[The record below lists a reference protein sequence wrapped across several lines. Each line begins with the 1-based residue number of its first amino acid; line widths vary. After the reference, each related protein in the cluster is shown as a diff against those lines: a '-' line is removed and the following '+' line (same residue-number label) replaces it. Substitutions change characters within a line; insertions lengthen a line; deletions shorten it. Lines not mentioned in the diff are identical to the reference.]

1 MSEPKPEDR
10 SGETPDSHH
19 APASN
24 RANIAAI
31 LVIAALV
38 IGGWF
43 LTQTMRKTS
52 ALQDC
57 VMAGRSNCAPVAP
70 TDTAK

>member
-1 MSEPKPEDR
+1 MSEPKPAEHP
-10 SGETPDSHH
+10 EAPDARH

-24 RANIAAI
+24 RTNIAAI

-43 LTQTMRKTS
+43 LTQSMRKTS

-57 VMAGRSNCAPVAP
+57 VMSGRSNCAPVAP
-70 TDTAK
+70 ADTAK